1 MSKDNASFAWRYGL
15 RRVLLGLVWEA
26 GRIQVVLGV
35 KVGIK
40 GIEGIKK
47 IKKVVAKITTRLT
60 EDYGQTILKGK
71 KETSFKQRV
80 WWILVTSRVVVQAT
94 ALVFR
99 ATSLTKK

>member
-1 MSKDNASFAWRYGL
+1 M
-15 RRVLLGLVWEA
+15 
-26 GRIQVVLGV
+26 VLGV

-80 WWILVTSRVVVQAT
+80 
-94 ALVFR
+94 
-99 ATSLTKK
+99 